1 MISSVYQTV
10 KLSLVGEVLGLS
22 GAELTAFIKE
32 AGWTEENGM
41 IRIPKNENNE
51 IKPAVTQES
60 IKFERAWQ
68 YFHYCFEAN
77 FTVAN
82 RVHQADRLDA
92 RQLGDAKITKNVAGD
107 QRRGH
112 FDAPFLLLVV
122 NEPTLCT

>member
-60 IKFERAWQ
+60 IKFERASQ
-68 YFHYCFEAN
+68 FLHYCFVAN
-77 FTVAN
+77 ITVAY

-92 RQLGDAKITKNVAGD
+92 RLLGDCQNYQKCS
-107 QRRGH
+107 RRSATRA
-112 FDAPFLLLVV
+112 F
-122 NEPTLCT
+122 